1 MKPVTFTGHALEKMR
16 LAQASGF
23 GVNEETVVKTVREP
37 QELIEGYGGR
47 SIAQITLD
55 TEHVLRVVYEE
66 DSEIIIITVYPGRRR
81 RYED

>member
-1 MKPVTFTGHALEKMR
+1 MR

-23 GVNEETVVKTVREP
+23 GVNEEIVLKALQEP
-37 QELIEGYGGR
+37 QDLIEGYGGR

>member
-1 MKPVTFTGHALEKMR
+1 MR

-23 GVNEETVVKTVREP
+23 GVNEEIVLKAVRES

-66 DSEIIIITVYPGRRR
+66 DGEIIVITVYPGRRR

>member
-1 MKPVTFTGHALEKMR
+1 MKPVNFTDHALEKMR

-23 GVNEETVVKTVREP
+23 GVNEEIVLKAVREP
-37 QELIEGYGGR
+37 QGLIEGYGGR

-66 DSEIIIITVYPGRRR
+66 DGEIIVITVYPGRPR